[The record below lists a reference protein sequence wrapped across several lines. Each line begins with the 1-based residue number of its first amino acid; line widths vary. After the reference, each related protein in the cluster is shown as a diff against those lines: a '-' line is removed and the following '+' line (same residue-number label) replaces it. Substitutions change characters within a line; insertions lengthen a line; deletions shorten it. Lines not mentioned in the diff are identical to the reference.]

1 MAATES
7 ITKARDL
14 LDSPGLGRCE
24 LVRGELFTMNPCGF
38 RHGRIAS
45 RIGARFQVFVEENA
59 CGAVTGAETGFQ
71 IGHNPDT
78 VRAPDVGFVR
88 AERLPEAEFEGF
100 FQGAPD
106 LAVEVLSPHDRVG
119 AVNAKVQDW
128 LQAGCGLVWVADP
141 QNRTVSVFRSGGE
154 IVLRGESDTLDGAD
168 VLPGLA
174 LPVAEIFS
182 G

>member
-1 MAATES
+1 MPTTES
-7 ITKARDL
+7 ITKASDL
-14 LDSPGLGRCE
+14 LDVPGLGRCE
-24 LVRGELFTMNPCGF
+24 LVRGELFMMNPCGF

-45 RIGARFQVFVEENA
+45 RIGSRLEIFVEKHS

-71 IGHNPDT
+71 ISRDPDT

-88 AERLPEAEFEGF
+88 AERLPDTAFEGF

-141 QNRTVSVFRSGGE
+141 QNRTVSVFRSGGK
-154 IVLRGESDTLDGAD
+154 IILRGESDTLDGAD
-168 VLPGLA
+168 VLPGLT
-174 LPVAEIFS
+174 LPVAEIFAA
-182 G
+182 